1 MVQDG
6 FSVNTERNRNLSQ
19 VSPLLA
25 PITLPRPQ
33 VVVSLAACPWLL
45 SQGIC
50 LVDNSY
56 PVVASN
62 VRLFF
67 FNTIAS

>member
-6 FSVNTERNRNLSQ
+6 FSLNTERNRNLSQ
-19 VSPLLA
+19 VSPLLL
-25 PITLPRPQ
+25 PITLPKPQ
-33 VVVSLAACPWLL
+33 VVVTLAACPWLL
-45 SQGIC
+45 SQEIC

-56 PVVASN
+56 PMVASS

-67 FNTIAS
+67 FNAIAS